1 MNMKPAPKWA
11 ISLSIGVTTIVGAI
25 FYGVG
30 LQRSDINLTDAGAVL
45 IGLGLL
51 YGIYCWKMDSG
62 S

>member
-30 LQRSDINLTDAGAVL
+30 LQRNETYLTDAGSILL
-45 IGLGLL
+45 ILGLI
-51 YGIYCWKMDSG
+51 YGIFCWTRTS
-62 S
+62 